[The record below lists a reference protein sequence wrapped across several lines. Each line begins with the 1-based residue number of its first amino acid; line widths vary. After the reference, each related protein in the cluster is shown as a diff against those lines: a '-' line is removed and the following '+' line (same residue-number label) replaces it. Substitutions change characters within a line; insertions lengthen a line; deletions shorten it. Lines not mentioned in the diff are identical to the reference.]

1 VEKKAG
7 EMQKQ
12 GPFMYGDKFG
22 RTRIKRELWVILT
35 SGVIVQ

>member
-1 VEKKAG
+1 MWNIGGEKSWGNA
-7 EMQKQ
+7 E
-12 GPFMYGDKFG
+12 KFG